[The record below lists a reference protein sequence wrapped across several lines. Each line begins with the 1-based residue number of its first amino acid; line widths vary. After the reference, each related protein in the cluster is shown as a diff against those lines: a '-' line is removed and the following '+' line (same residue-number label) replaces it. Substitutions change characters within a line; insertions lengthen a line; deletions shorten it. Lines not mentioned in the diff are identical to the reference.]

1 MTSETLTARHAIK
14 GYHAHVYY
22 NEETRP
28 KAAVLR
34 EAVEERFKVAMGRW
48 RDFPVGP
55 HPEFSYQIAFKAE
68 LLGEILPFLILHR
81 GELDIFLHP
90 LTGDDLA
97 DHRDYAT
104 WLGNQYELKLSIF
117 TQPSS

>member
-1 MTSETLTARHAIK
+1 MVETAARVPAIK

-22 NEETRP
+22 NAETRP
-28 KAAVLR
+28 KAAILR
-34 EAVEERFKVAMGRW
+34 EAVEGRFKVTMGRW

-55 HPEFSYQIAFKAE
+55 HPEWSYQTSFKAG

-81 GELDIFLHP
+81 GVLDIFLHP

-104 WLGNQYELKLSIF
+104 WLGNQYQLDLSVL
-117 TQPSS
+117 T